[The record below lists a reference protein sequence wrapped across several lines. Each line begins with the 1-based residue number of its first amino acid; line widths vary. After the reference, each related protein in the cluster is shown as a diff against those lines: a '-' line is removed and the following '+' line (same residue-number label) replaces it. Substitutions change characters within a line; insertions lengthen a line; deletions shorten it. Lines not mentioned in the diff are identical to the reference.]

1 MASGDRRPDDR
12 LGADASVRDPGRAGR
27 ALPFPGLG
35 RAVLHHRDATA
46 GGRRQS
52 GEGAP
57 STRSHVYNT
66 AIGRTGLA
74 DYVLAPLRRWRP
86 PSGRLR
92 RQSVGNCS
100 MSTSASRSR
109 TGRPPALAGQDG
121 PRSAAMHPDRPGQ
134 GLLGRL
140 VRRPA
145 RQRLVAPARVGTR
158 AAPRHRQDRSPR
170 RVPGRH
176 PARGR
181 GTLARLASTGDRA
194 NRTHGVECGVGV
206 RCARPVKFCARH
218 VKTGRSMGCS
228 LIRVPFS
235 ETEAGHDNHD

>member
-1 MASGDRRPDDR
+1 VASGDRRPDDR

-66 AIGRTGLA
+66 AIGRTG
-74 DYVLAPLRRWRP
+74 R
-86 PSGRLR
+86 RLR
-92 RQSVGNCS
+92 FGSSATLAAAQRALAAAIGGNCS